1 MKVLKQCAALP
12 YLECEGRT
20 LVLLLTTRG
29 RGRWSIPKG
38 WPKTGTR
45 DAALAAREAFEEAGV
60 RGKVSEQPIGYFE
73 YTKRLHLFAWI
84 RCRVEVYALH
94 VDRQYLDWP
103 ERASRK
109 YTWVT
114 LADAAALIKEPQ
126 LRQLLQR
133 LDAAGGQFAPGA
145 AELW

>member
-12 YLECEGRT
+12 YLECDGRT

-84 RCRVEVYALH
+84 RCRVDVYALH
-94 VDRQYLDWP
+94 VDRQCLEWP

-126 LRQLLQR
+126 LKLLLQR
-133 LDAAGGQFAPGA
+133 LDAANGQFAPA
-145 AELW
+145 TAELW